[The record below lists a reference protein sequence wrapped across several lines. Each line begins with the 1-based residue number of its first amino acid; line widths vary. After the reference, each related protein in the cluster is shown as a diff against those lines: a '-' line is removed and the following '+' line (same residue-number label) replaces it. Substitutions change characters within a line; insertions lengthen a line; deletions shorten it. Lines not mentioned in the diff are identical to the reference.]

1 MGQLSDADMRA
12 IINMRNDSLLEQI
25 TVLNQQNVNLFQND
39 IQAKRVNFFVVL
51 QMKVIALYMY
61 LFNHENRYFLDRM
74 THIAWVLTVLVLLQ
88 FHLLHI
94 SSFSFINCMSEQIV

>member
-39 IQAKRVNFFVVL
+39 I
-51 QMKVIALYMY
+51 
-61 LFNHENRYFLDRM
+61 
-74 THIAWVLTVLVLLQ
+74 
-88 FHLLHI
+88 
-94 SSFSFINCMSEQIV
+94 

>member
-39 IQAKRVNFFVVL
+39 IQAKRVSFYHNYY
-51 QMKVIALYMY
+51 AS
-61 LFNHENRYFLDRM
+61 LFN
-74 THIAWVLTVLVLLQ
+74 I
-88 FHLLHI
+88 
-94 SSFSFINCMSEQIV
+94 